1 MRTVALAALIFTIS
15 VCADES
21 DDSKEFGENGIG
33 LLNKQAHALRSAR
46 RAEKAKEWA
55 PMDKTFKDFTVDPE
69 AEKEEDEKED
79 KELQQ
84 SPKELGFPTYDENGL
99 PDLNLVQM
107 NSEDWTPTGQADLK
121 DEVKA
126 AHEQDDQDKL
136 DSDHLSGEHLLSS
149 VGIEG
154 EEEDGTADPTS
165 SDFGDLNLVQVQGSS
180 SDWVPKGQS
189 GMKEQDEHDQQLK
202 DDGLKGSGL
211 LSSVGMQDDSKDEN
225 GDSFPLELVQQW
237 QPAPLIGGQHK
248 KQAVKP
254 QHLDVPP
261 TDEDAED
268 EFSSDEAQ
276 DEEYDKLG
284 EESMGTDILGA
295 GDMAHAKKQ
304 EKDSMESI
312 GALSLDDLKL

>member
-1 MRTVALAALIFTIS
+1 MGLPLIMLMRTVALAALIFTIS

-69 AEKEEDEKED
+69 AEKED
-79 KELQQ
+79 
-84 SPKELGFPTYDENGL
+84 DENGL

-154 EEEDGTADPTS
+154 EEEDGPADPTS

-189 GMKEQDEHDQQLK
+189 GMKEQIEQLK
-202 DDGLKGSGL
+202 AIEKKDKLQSDGLKGRSV
-211 LSSVGMQDDSKDEN
+211 LSSVGMKGDKDEALEFEFVQDTDADWVPKN
-225 GDSFPLELVQQW
+225 PLR
-237 QPAPLIGGQHK
+237 K
-248 KQAVKP
+248 KWSR
-254 QHLDVPP
+254 
-261 TDEDAED
+261 
-268 EFSSDEAQ
+268 SSRM
-276 DEEYDKLG
+276 
-284 EESMGTDILGA
+284 STISSSRTM
-295 GDMAHAKKQ
+295 
-304 EKDSMESI
+304 
-312 GALSLDDLKL
+312 